1 MIALGQWGS
10 HYHDLPDAH
19 VIKTEAMLRARR
31 CVASAVEHRGVLLIS
46 GPTGS
51 GKTFAAAQALAD
63 YDDLACVYTL
73 FDGQANPTEM
83 AREILYTATGCRHD
97 GRREELRDQCVR
109 LSRDP
114 WILVIDE
121 VQHLHRSCMFFLR
134 YLHDRPEAPVTIILV
149 GTEQAKD
156 KVAARDST
164 LSSRTRNCDF
174 QPIKL
179 DVLLAAIP
187 QYHPIYSKITADD
200 IQRIHDVYAGGDL
213 RRWADFAIAGID
225 ECRRHGTDAL
235 DTATVGAALAEL
247 VPNLR

>member
-1 MIALGQWGS
+1 MIALGEWGN
-10 HYHDLPDAH
+10 HYHGLRDAR
-19 VIKTEAMLRARR
+19 VMKTEASLRARR
-31 CVASAVEHRGVLLIS
+31 CIASAIQHRGILLMS

-51 GKTFAAAQALAD
+51 DKTFAAAQALAGFD
-63 YDDLACVYTL
+63 MACVYTL
-73 FDGQANPTEM
+73 FDGQANPNEM
-83 AREILYTATGCRHD
+83 ARVILRTATGGTHS

-109 LSRDP
+109 LFRNP

-121 VQHLHRSCMFFLR
+121 VQHLQRTCMFFLR
-134 YLHDRPEAPVTIILV
+134 YLHDRPEAPVTIILI

-156 KVAARDST
+156 KVAAGDST

-179 DVLLAAIP
+179 DVLLTAIP
-187 QYHPIYSKITADD
+187 RYHPIYREITPDD

-225 ECRRHGTDAL
+225 ECERHGTKVL
-235 DTATVGAALAEL
+235 DSATVAAALAEL
-247 VPNLR
+247 VPDLR